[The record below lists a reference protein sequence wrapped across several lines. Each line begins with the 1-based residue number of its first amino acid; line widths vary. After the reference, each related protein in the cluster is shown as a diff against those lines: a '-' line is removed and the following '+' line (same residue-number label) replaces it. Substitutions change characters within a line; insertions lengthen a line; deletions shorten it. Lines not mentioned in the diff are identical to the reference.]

1 MRFSEIAGDTG
12 IFVDGE
18 WIERAKMGWWGM
30 TTDEKDDWD
39 ETFHDILSKLPED
52 SEVTLVD
59 FHI

>member
-1 MRFSEIAGDTG
+1 V
-12 IFVDGE
+12 VDGE

-30 TTDEKDDWD
+30 TTDEKDNWD